1 VRGRPGHGLAGGR
14 GDQPRCR
21 RCAPRRP
28 VSTEP
33 APDARARACAPTDT
47 LLVSAAHPGAHPRTR
62 TAGAG
67 DLRVRRVTRAVRAGW
82 VCCARRI
89 RDTRQVRRLPRPR
102 RHGRC
107 PRERGVRRPAHTDL
121 RGHGRC
127 AQERGVRRPSGADPR
142 RHGRCLPDG
151 ARPFDARRC
160 LVVGGDEE
168 TGLIGAGEVVE
179 QLGQGV
185 VEHRDRQE
193 RRVGEGQRHSG
204 RDDRRAMPHRRPDVG
219 LDPGRDRVRRRRR
232 RHRAAERDSAAG
244 PRGAGRH
251 RGRRRRRRA
260 SARRRPLVRRPP
272 PHRRS
277 TTSRPCPAR

>member
-1 VRGRPGHGLAGGR
+1 VPAVRARTDGEHRPGPRRACPGLRSDGRRVVVRGPPTDPDGGRDRPAGPPSHACRVGLACPAG
-14 GDQPRCR
+14 
-21 RCAPRRP
+21 PRRP
-28 VSTEP
+28 
-33 APDARARACAPTDT
+33 AD
-47 LLVSAAHPGAHPRTR
+47 PGRP
-62 TAGAG
+62 AGATAAPPSVA
-67 DLRVRRVTRAVRAGW
+67 RQVPPRAGRSP
-82 VCCARRI
+82 AGPHRSPESRQAPPERPLTRR
-89 RDTRQVRRLPRPR
+89 RT
-102 RHGRC
+102 GC
-107 PRERGVRRPAHTDL
+107 RRP
-121 RGHGRC
+121 G
-127 AQERGVRRPSGADPR
+127 
-142 RHGRCLPDG
+142 
-151 ARPFDARRC
+151 RC
-160 LVVGGDEE
+160 LVVSGDEE